1 MNLSSNYVSF
11 TLWTFHVIA
20 SGVLCYDISAVL
32 DNFIIGTPKVVCG
45 ESEVALDIITAKPFI
60 GNIFVKGR
68 AKDTTCRQSFS
79 DPALSNG
86 TNTYILSLGKCGMQR
101 LRSANPRGI
110 NFAVTV
116 VVSFHPAGFITKTD
130 RAFHLNCFYTEPDEI
145 VTSSFEV
152 SQLPTQEL
160 SDQMRMPSCH
170 YSVHS
175 TSVDG
180 AELSWANVGDV
191 VFHVWECRGPEMGIL
206 IKKCF
211 VTDGDGEDHAVVDED
226 GCSLDHSLLS
236 EVTYDKDGTM
246 RAHAKSQVFKYADSN
261 QLFFTCQIRMCQKQM
276 DMCHGI
282 TPPKCE
288 GGQKLGGGKK
298 RKGKKDGKD
307 KKTGH
312 AHSEDEHRL
321 EEAAETVEGELSV
334 DSDDTVPNRTST
346 VATVRAPE
354 TTTVQANETVADSTL
369 AQRKKNQQV
378 QRPAVAE
385 EEEDGDEEGQWVL
398 KRPEMALSRKSRS
411 LTQGQMPTDTGEQL
425 LEVDV
430 ASPQMLVLDQEDRA
444 RMGPLRRQFASTSAS
459 LSANAAQQSAGDI
472 AASDAL
478 RRVPLL
484 PDQQQQLCL
493 SRAGL
498 VLLVPVAIALL
509 AGLGSALTLCM
520 LHAFARAARGKRRA
534 HWTSMFF

>member
-1 MNLSSNYVSF
+1 MNSGSDFVHFILHFFHLFVAILS
-11 TLWTFHVIA
+11 
-20 SGVLCYDISAVL
+20 YDISAVL
-32 DNFIIGTPKVVCG
+32 DNFIIGTPKVICG

-86 TNTYILSLGKCGMQR
+86 TNTYVLSLGKCGMQR
-101 LRSANPRGI
+101 LRSANPRGV

-160 SDQMRMPSCH
+160 SDQMQMPTCH

-175 TSVDG
+175 ESIDG
-180 AELSWANVGDV
+180 AQLTWANVGDV

-226 GCSLDHSLLS
+226 GCSLDHSLIS
-236 EVTYDKDGTM
+236 EVTYEKEGIM

-261 QLFFTCQIRMCQKQM
+261 QLFFTCQIRMCQRQM
-276 DMCHGI
+276 EMCRGV

-288 GGQKLGGGKK
+288 GAEK
-298 RKGKKDGKD
+298 RKGGNE
-307 KKTGH
+307 KKT
-312 AHSEDEHRL
+312 AHSEDEKR
-321 EEAAETVEGELSV
+321 AE
-334 DSDDTVPNRTST
+334 
-346 VATVRAPE
+346 E
-354 TTTVQANETVADSTL
+354 TTGEERVTANGTKTTRETAASNGTTTAL
-369 AQRKKNQQV
+369 PTEAQRKKKQ
-378 QRPAVAE
+378 QRPAEVAE
-385 EEEDGDEEGQWVL
+385 EEEDGEEEGQWVL
-398 KRPEMALSRKSRS
+398 KRTPTEESRHGRKSRA
-411 LTQGQMPTDTGEQL
+411 LAEAEVPLERGDKRP

-444 RMGPLRRQFASTSAS
+444 RMTAARWHSPSTTDAPSPPHSEEQNAGEVISA
-459 LSANAAQQSAGDI
+459 L
-472 AASDAL
+472 DAL
-478 RRVPLL
+478 RGVPSLH
-484 PDQQQQLCL
+484 PPLCL
-493 SRAGL
+493 SRDIFVLFVPFA
-498 VLLVPVAIALL
+498 VALLV
-509 AGLGSALTLCM
+509 GLGSVLTLCI
-520 LHAFARAARGKRRA
+520 LHAFSRIARPKVPMR
-534 HWTSMFF
+534 WTPMLF

>member
-1 MNLSSNYVSF
+1 MNLSSNSVSF
-11 TLWTFHVIA
+11 TLWTFYVIA
-20 SGVLCYDISAVL
+20 SGVFCYDISAVL

-191 VFHVWECRGPEMGIL
+191 VFH
-206 IKKCF
+206 CF

-312 AHSEDEHRL
+312 AHSEDEHRPD
-321 EEAAETVEGELSV
+321 EEAETVEGELSV

-346 VATVRAPE
+346 VATIRASE
-354 TTTVQANETVADSTL
+354 TTTVGGNETVVDSTL
-369 AQRKKNQQV
+369 AQRKKKQQV

-411 LTQGQMPTDTGEQL
+411 LTQDAGEQL

-444 RMGPLRRQFASTSAS
+444 RMDPLRRQLATTSAS
-459 LSANAAQQSAGDI
+459 VSANAAQQSAGDI
-472 AASDAL
+472 SASDAL

-534 HWTSMFF
+534 HWTSTFF